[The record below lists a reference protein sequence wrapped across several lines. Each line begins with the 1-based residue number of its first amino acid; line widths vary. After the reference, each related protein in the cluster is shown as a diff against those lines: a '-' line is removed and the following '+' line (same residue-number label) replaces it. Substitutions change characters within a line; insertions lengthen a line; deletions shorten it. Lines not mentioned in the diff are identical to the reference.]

1 MLRWGN
7 ADASFELAPPEIRAD
22 GGLFRAGFRCA
33 AMLVANPRTRDLP
46 VIIYSVL
53 DRGDVESNIR
63 QLGLKHRF
71 VRKEMYVTNLAAE
84 IKAALGR
91 DRGA

>member
-1 MLRWGN
+1 
-7 ADASFELAPPEIRAD
+7 
-22 GGLFRAGFRCA
+22 
-33 AMLVANPRTRDLP
+33 LP